1 MGLLPQGPEPANQ
14 PDAFRWDHVCDSVLH
29 IRLCAGFIL
38 QMGVPVLRRLPV
50 CRVNTVHKEVD
61 RQELQVTCMANCAGL

>member
-1 MGLLPQGPEPANQ
+1 MGLLSQGPESANQ
-14 PDAFRWDHVCDSVLH
+14 PDAFCRNHVRDFVFH
-29 IRLCAGFIL
+29 IRLCADFIL
-38 QMGVPVLRRLPV
+38 QVGVPVLRRLPV